1 MEDQVYELSI
11 KAVDVQQAE
20 GGTGKI
26 TVTYQGRAEE
36 KTASANFVSD
46 EFRDLFECCQK
57 IAQEMNFSE
66 FRPNDGVKFEFTLV
80 NEEGIS
86 IWHTKPNNFLK
97 MPLRM
102 NMDWTCEYLQQNFK
116 SYTTL
121 GVIEIPEEL
130 KLVNGRISTPKLAEL
145 LIDSMASGLEFIGL
159 MFLQREHMG
168 RQRHQE
174 MTQSQPE

>member
-1 MEDQVYELSI
+1 LEDQVYELSI

-97 MPLRM
+97 MPLSM
-102 NMDWTCEYLQQNFK
+102 HMDWT
-116 SYTTL
+116 
-121 GVIEIPEEL
+121 
-130 KLVNGRISTPKLAEL
+130 
-145 LIDSMASGLEFIGL
+145 
-159 MFLQREHMG
+159 
-168 RQRHQE
+168 
-174 MTQSQPE
+174 